1 MNASA
6 WAIRNPI
13 PALMLFVLLGFG
25 GLLALDKMNVQ
36 NFPDIALPTIVVAM
50 ALPGAAP
57 AQLENDVVRKI
68 ENSIAT
74 LQGLKHIYSRV
85 QDGSASIR
93 AEFRLDKPTQ
103 EAFDDVRSAVAGI
116 RGDLPGNMREPS
128 VTKMDLA
135 GQPVLAFTLASARR
149 DDEALSWFVDDTVT
163 RKLLAV
169 RGVGA
174 VNRVGGVD
182 RQLQV
187 ALEPVKLQA
196 LSASAADL
204 SRQPRLGQTQST
216 GGRSHL
222 GGGRPPGP

>member
-25 GLLALDKMNVQ
+25 GLLAFDTMKVQ
-36 NFPDIALPTIVVAM
+36 NFPDIDLPTIVVAV

-93 AEFRLDKPTQ
+93 AEFRLDKATQ
-103 EAFDDVRSAVAGI
+103 EALDDVRSAVAGI
-116 RGDLPGNMREPS
+116 RGDLSGDMREPS
-128 VTKMDLA
+128 VTKMGLV
-135 GQPVLAFTLASARR
+135 GQPVLAFMLASARR

-163 RKLLAV
+163 SKLLAV

-187 ALEPVKLQA
+187 ELEPVKLQA

-204 SRQPRLGQTQST
+204 SRPLRLGLAGTA
-216 GGRSHL
+216 GGR
-222 GGGRPPGP
+222 